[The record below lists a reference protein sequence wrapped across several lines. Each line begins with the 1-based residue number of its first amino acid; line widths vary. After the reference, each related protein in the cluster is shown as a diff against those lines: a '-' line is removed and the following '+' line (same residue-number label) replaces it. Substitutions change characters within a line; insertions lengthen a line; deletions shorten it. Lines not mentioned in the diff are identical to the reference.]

1 MRTIRASEIGAYLF
15 CRQAWYLQQKGVES
29 KNQVELAGGSVYHRR
44 QGDKVARS
52 SILRWA
58 GWFILLIALVVL
70 AVALTQLVLP

>member
-29 KNQVELAGGSVYHRR
+29 KNQVELAGGTTYHRQ
-44 QGDKVARS
+44 QGNKAARS

-58 GWFILLIALVVL
+58 GWFLLLAALAILAAGI
-70 AVALTQLVLP
+70 TQYLLP